1 MQTEDVYMAFHT
13 EYIKKS
19 SSQFQISHLT
29 T

>member
-1 MQTEDVYMAFHT
+1 MQAEDVYMAFHT
-13 EYIKKS
+13 EFIKKS